1 MSITTT
7 KWSYNS
13 FAFATVAATILLAS
27 HHAALAIE
35 PPANLETA
43 ISGALQNHP
52 DLVAAQAKI
61 NQARAEYDSVR
72 LEVVRKTVAS
82 WSTLRAKRDE
92 IEHVKKMAAS
102 KGNEAE
108 KGEIQRHLIDLQA
121 NLEQLATELHY
132 MTQFTGGLANHGSN
146 PSSDLL
152 LEKEPQVPI
161 TALAKE
167 TALRMALPVSV
178 EYIDNSL
185 LDVIDQLQMTTGVN
199 IQIHS
204 GIDRDALITMKLNK
218 SSLAGVLQ
226 AIEDITN
233 HRFVIRNYGIMIV
246 QAHTVEE
253 MGLVPVDLFIKD
265 YLGIDLASE
274 ETITEANKLKEAK

>member
-1 MSITTT
+1 MSIRTT
-7 KWSYNS
+7 KWGSNLI
-13 FAFATVAATILLAS
+13 AIATVAAALWLAN
-27 HHAALAIE
+27 HGAALAIE

-72 LEVVRKTVAS
+72 LEVVRKTVTA

-92 IEHVKKMAAS
+92 IEHVKKVAAS
-102 KGNEAE
+102 KGNEPE
-108 KGEIQRHLIDLQA
+108 KAEIQRHLIDLQA

-132 MTQFTGGLANHGSN
+132 MTQFTGGQANHGGN
-146 PSSDLL
+146 PAADLL
-152 LEKEPQVPI
+152 LGKEPQVPI

-167 TALRMALPVSV
+167 TALRMALPVTV
-178 EYIDNSL
+178 EYFDIPL
-185 LDVIDQLQMTTGVN
+185 LDVIENLQSTTGVN

-204 GIDRDALITMKLNK
+204 GIDRDAQITVKLNK

-226 AIEDITN
+226 AIEDSTN
-233 HRFVIRNYGIMIV
+233 HRFVIRNYGMMIV
-246 QAHTVEE
+246 PAHMVEE
-253 MGLVPVDLFIKD
+253 DLGLVPVDLYVKD

-274 ETITEANKLKEAK
+274 ETIAEANKLQGK

>member
-1 MSITTT
+1 MSISTT
-7 KWSYNS
+7 KWSCNR
-13 FAFATVAATILLAS
+13 FAVATVVATILLAS
-27 HHAALAIE
+27 HHAAFAID

-72 LEVVRKTVAS
+72 LEVVRKTVAA

-132 MTQFTGGLANHGSN
+132 MTQFTGGLANYNNG
-146 PSSDLL
+146 PSFDTALG
-152 LEKEPQVPI
+152 KEPQVPI

-178 EYIDNSL
+178 EYFDVSL
-185 LDVIDQLQMTTGVN
+185 FDVVDQLHMMTGVN

-204 GIDRDALITMKLNK
+204 GVDRDALISIKLK
-218 SSLAGVLQ
+218 QSSLAGVLQ

-233 HRFVIRNYGIMIV
+233 HRFVIRNYGIMV
-246 QAHTVEE
+246 VPQHMVEE
-253 MGLVPVDLFIKD
+253 LGLVPVDTFIKD
-265 YLGIDLASE
+265 YLAIDLASE
-274 ETITEANKLKEAK
+274 ETIAEANKLKEAK